1 MTGVTEM
8 KRLVGDAR
16 GFTLAELL
24 IVVAV
29 LGFMMGAL
37 FTLQRQGQLAYLT
50 GAARVEVQQNARVA
64 LDMMVNDLR
73 AAQPVAGSVTRV
85 LTGIDA
91 NCNTGTPPTSGGG
104 TSMGFTDQFSKT
116 VTYQMSGTDL
126 QRVYNGTT
134 DVLIGGVQSL
144 QIWCYNAG
152 GTLDSN
158 LDNIREVLIQIKTQT
173 ERTAQAGSPGDQHAV
188 VEGRV
193 RFRNI

>member
-1 MTGVTEM
+1 M

-73 AAQPVAGSVTRV
+73 AAQPVTGSVTRV
-85 LTGIDA
+85 LTSIDA
-91 NCNTGTPPTSGGG
+91 NCTSGPPPTGAGG
-104 TSMGFTDQFSKT
+104 TSLAFTDQFSKT

-134 DVLIGGVQSL
+134 EVLVGGVQ
-144 QIWCYNAG
+144 
-152 GTLDSN
+152 
-158 LDNIREVLIQIKTQT
+158 EF
-173 ERTAQAGSPGDQHAV
+173 V
-188 VEGRV
+188 VERGFSHARLTTGCLGAAV
-193 RFRNI
+193 RLGFQDMETAKVSPDLKNVREDRFTGDLFKRLFL

>member
-1 MTGVTEM
+1 MTP
-8 KRLVGDAR
+8 RLRNAH

-37 FTLQRQGQLAYLT
+37 FTLQQQGQLAYLT
-50 GAARVEVQQNARVA
+50 GAARVEVQQNARIA

-73 AAQPVAGSVTRV
+73 AAQPVTGSVTRV
-85 LTGIDA
+85 LSSIDA

-104 TSMGFTDQFSKT
+104 TSLAFTDQFSKT
-116 VTYQMSGTDL
+116 VTYQISGTDL

-134 DVLIGGVQSL
+134 EVLVGGVQGL

-152 GTLDSN
+152 GALDSN
-158 LDNIREVLIQIKTQT
+158 LDNIREVLIQIQTKT